1 MRETVSTGIIKRMDY
16 CHQHNLV
23 DPDTADAEKKFGIKV
38 SLPPGDPLT
47 DLLGDDWECV
57 HWYATELE
65 RDRAYD
71 DMAMRHPYYRDTDT
85 PSQVLE
91 KIFR

>member
-1 MRETVSTGIIKRMDY
+1 MDY

-23 DPDTADAEKKFGIKV
+23 TPDEVNADKKFGIKV
-38 SLPPGDPLT
+38 SLPAGDPLT
-47 DLLGDDWECV
+47 KLLGEDWERV

-65 RDRAYD
+65 RDRAFD
-71 DMAMRHPYYRDTDT
+71 DMATRHLYYRDTDA

-91 KIFR
+91 KILR

>member
-1 MRETVSTGIIKRMDY
+1 MDY
-16 CHQHNLV
+16 CHLHNLV
-23 DPDTADAEKKFGIKV
+23 DPDKADGEKKFGIKV

-47 DLLGDDWECV
+47 NLLGEDWEYV

-65 RDRAYD
+65 RDKAYD
-71 DMAMRHPYYRDTDT
+71 DMATRHPYYRHTDT

>member
-1 MRETVSTGIIKRMDY
+1 MARNLATNTESSVDY
-16 CHQHNLV
+16 CHEHNRV
-23 DPDTADAEKKFGIKV
+23 EPADADSEKRFGIRV

-47 DLLGDDWECV
+47 SLLSDDWERV
-57 HWYATELE
+57 HWYATEAE

-71 DMAMRHPYYRDTDT
+71 DMAKRHVYYRHTDS

-91 KIFR
+91 KILR

>member
-1 MRETVSTGIIKRMDY
+1 MDY

-23 DPDTADAEKKFGIKV
+23 EPDKANADKKFGIKV

-47 DLLGDDWECV
+47 DLLGPDWEHV
-57 HWYATELE
+57 HWYPTEIE

-71 DMAMRHPYYRDTDT
+71 DMARRHPYYRDSDIT
-85 PSQVLE
+85 SQVLE
-91 KIFR
+91 KIIR